1 MFASCIVDIVHSNVD
16 RVFDYEADE
25 GVEAGTRVL
34 VPFGKRLVE
43 GFVLQISERTQ
54 YGGTIRRIARVL
66 DDFPAL
72 NAECIALAKWIAKE
86 YHVTLAEALR
96 LFIPAEMRGGRVSA
110 KVRLTAELA
119 DESRIAGI
127 RPSAK
132 AQHEVI
138 RARLA
143 ARDAGETL
151 PPAFFTEH
159 YAACKALEKKG
170 VLRLV
175 ETEVSRVPYQKISA
189 PERQVRPT
197 EEQQR
202 AISAI
207 LSEPATYLLFGVTG
221 SGKTEVYLECIRAQL
236 REGRT
241 AILLVPEISL
251 TPQMLRTFRGI
262 FGDQVAILHSGLSAG
277 ERFDEWRRIR
287 RGEARIVIGARS
299 AVFAPVEDLGLIV
312 IDEEHETSYNSEHAP
327 RYRTA
332 DIARQRASYHGC
344 ALVLGSA
351 TPLVESFYRAR
362 TGEYRLL
369 TLEHRINGRTM
380 PSVQVVDMK
389 RELRRGNNSLFSGEL
404 EAALEENFARGEQ
417 SILFLNRRGYSPA
430 VICSDCGY
438 VAKCTDCDVT
448 LCYHEDEGVLKC
460 HYCGNRYDMLTECPK
475 CGGRH
480 LTKRGAGTQRIAAEL
495 GKILPKARILRMDN
509 DTTQTKEAHF
519 RITEAFGRGEAD
531 ILVGTQMIAK
541 GHDFPNVTL
550 VGAVDADQ
558 SLYFSDYRS
567 IERTFSLIT
576 QVAGRAGRAERP
588 GRVILQTLT
597 PNHFVYRLI
606 AAYDYR
612 GFFEREIA
620 LREATG
626 FPPFSVIVKMLFTG
640 EDEAE
645 TIACLKTAYERVL
658 KLREERPE
666 EFFFLNR
673 MKSPVR
679 RIMKKFR
686 YQIVMRISSE
696 RLLPELYDI
705 SDAAQGIHT
714 VNFVEVNPSSMS

>member
-1 MFASCIVDIVHSNVD
+1 MFASCIVDIIHSNVD

-25 GVEAGTRVL
+25 GLKPGTRVL
-34 VPFGKRLVE
+34 VPFGNRLVE
-43 GFVLQISERTQ
+43 GFVLQISERTE
-54 YGGTIRRIARVL
+54 YRGTLKKVCRAL

-72 NAECIALAKWIAKE
+72 NAECLGLAKWISKE
-86 YHVTLAEALR
+86 YHVILAEALR
-96 LFIPAEMRGGRVSA
+96 LFIPAEMRGSRVSV
-110 KVRLTAELA
+110 KTRTVCELA
-119 DESRIAGI
+119 DESGIASLKKNA
-127 RPSAK
+127 R
-132 AQHEVI
+132 AQWEVVH
-138 RARLA
+138 ALLS
-143 ARDAGETL
+143 ARDRGETL
-151 PPAFFTEH
+151 SPEFFTEH

-170 VLRLV
+170 ILRLT
-175 ETEVSRVPYQKISA
+175 ETEVSRVPYEEMAS
-189 PERQVRPT
+189 PEKNVELT
-197 EEQQR
+197 AEQRR
-202 AISAI
+202 AVSAI

-221 SGKTEVYLECIRAQL
+221 SGKTEVYLECIRARL
-236 REGRT
+236 REGKT

-251 TPQMLRTFRGI
+251 TPQMLRRFRGI
-262 FGDQVAILHSGLSAG
+262 FGEQVAILHSGLSAG

-287 RGEARIVIGARS
+287 KGEARIVIGARS
-299 AVFAPVEDLGLIV
+299 AVFAPVEDLGLII
-312 IDEEHETSYNSEHAP
+312 IDEEHETSYNSENAP
-327 RYRTA
+327 RYRTV
-332 DIARQRASYHGC
+332 DIARQRAAYHGC

-351 TPLVESFYRAR
+351 TPLVESYYRAKK
-362 TGEYRLL
+362 GEYRLL
-369 TLEHRINGRTM
+369 TLEHRVNGRTM
-380 PSVQVVDMK
+380 PAVEIVDMK
-389 RELRRGNNSLFSGEL
+389 RELRRGNNSIFSGEL
-404 EAALEENFARGEQ
+404 EQALAENFERGEQ

-475 CGGRH
+475 CGGKH

-495 GKILPKARILRMDN
+495 KKILPRARVLRMDN

-519 RITEAFGRGEAD
+519 KITEAFGKGEAD
-531 ILVGTQMIAK
+531 VLVGTQMIAK

-576 QVAGRAGRAERP
+576 QVAGRAGRAERA

-597 PNHFVYRLI
+597 PNHFVYKLI

-620 LREATG
+620 LREATA
-626 FPPFSVIVKMLFTG
+626 FPPFSVIVKILFVG

-645 TIACLKTAYERVL
+645 TVACLKSAFEKVS
-658 KLREERPE
+658 KLREDNPG

-686 YQIVMRISSE
+686 YQIVMRVRSE
-696 RLLPELYDI
+696 RMVSDLYDI
-705 SDAAQGIHT
+705 ADSAVGKHT
-714 VNFVEVNPSSMS
+714 VNYVEVNPSNMS